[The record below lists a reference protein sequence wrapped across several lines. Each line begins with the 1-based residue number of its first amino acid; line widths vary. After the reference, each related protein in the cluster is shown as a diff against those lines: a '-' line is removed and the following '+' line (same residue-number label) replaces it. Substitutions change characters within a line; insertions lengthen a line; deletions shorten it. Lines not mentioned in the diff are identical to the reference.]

1 MDYYYDILLNFQEEY
16 CMFYEWDQ
24 EDVMDVI
31 KKIPLFHVDSK
42 VLKDLLTKIVV
53 VNKSFLQSIENK
65 TKLKNNEF
73 LQYTC
78 VFSDAKNSLA
88 VEFDQDG
95 KIINRSSLILDDEL
109 NINEFMY
116 NISLMKLEYMTIG
129 KEKILKETRQEVK
142 IKKLIYTEIV
152 DVYQKKEFS
161 KLKYIYLEWFK
172 VLEENVE
179 LMYQKMLKKLEGNL
193 TEVEY
198 HIYELIKLSYNNV

>member
-116 NISLMKLEYMTIG
+116 NISLMKLEYTTIG
-129 KEKILKETRQEVK
+129 KEKVLKETRQEVK

>member
-1 MDYYYDILLNFQEEY
+1 
-16 CMFYEWDQ
+16 MFYEWDQ

-116 NISLMKLEYMTIG
+116 NISLMKLEYTTIG
-129 KEKILKETRQEVK
+129 KEKVLKETRQEVK

>member
-109 NINEFMY
+109 NINEFM
-116 NISLMKLEYMTIG
+116 
-129 KEKILKETRQEVK
+129 
-142 IKKLIYTEIV
+142 
-152 DVYQKKEFS
+152 
-161 KLKYIYLEWFK
+161 
-172 VLEENVE
+172 
-179 LMYQKMLKKLEGNL
+179 
-193 TEVEY
+193 
-198 HIYELIKLSYNNV
+198 